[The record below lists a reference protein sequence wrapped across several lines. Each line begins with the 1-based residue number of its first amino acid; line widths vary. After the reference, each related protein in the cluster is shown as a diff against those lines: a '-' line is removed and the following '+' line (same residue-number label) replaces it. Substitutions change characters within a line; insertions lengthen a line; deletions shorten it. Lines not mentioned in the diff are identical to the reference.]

1 MSDSSKPDW
10 NTFVKDERD
19 KIVASTTPSLMKN
32 SVPILSWNYF
42 VAQTRYDIEHDDV
55 TLCQTITSLEAQI
68 ASLEAEL
75 KTLNVENEQLKV
87 SRAAVAQNTTH
98 KTSLDKVYRDLI
110 KKAQKAVNTSGV
122 NLESVQVILHHILPT
137 QYGSMINELKM
148 PQPLITQINH
158 PTDCTIIENQHVI
171 NNKKTILMTMQTTLT
186 TLTTRKELN

>member
-1 MSDSSKPDW
+1 MSDSSKTDW
-10 NTFVKDERD
+10 NTFVKEERE

-32 SVPILSWNYF
+32 SVPILSWNDF
-42 VAQTRYDIEHDDV
+42 VAQTRYDIEHDDD
-55 TLCQTITSLEAQI
+55 TLCRTITSLEEQI

-122 NLESVQVILHHILPT
+122 NLESVQVILHHILPNK
-137 QYGSMINELKM
+137 YGSMINELKM
-148 PQPLITQINH
+148 PQPHITQINH

-171 NNKKTILMTMQTTLT
+171 NNKKI
-186 TLTTRKELN
+186 K